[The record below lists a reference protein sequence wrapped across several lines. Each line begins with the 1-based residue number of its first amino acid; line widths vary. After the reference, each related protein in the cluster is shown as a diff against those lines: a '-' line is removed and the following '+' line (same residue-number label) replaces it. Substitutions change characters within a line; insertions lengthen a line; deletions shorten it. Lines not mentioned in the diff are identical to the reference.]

1 MENIT
6 EKNVFEAMLERAEK
20 KAEAEKLIRSA
31 EKLGIEL
38 PKEDIER
45 LERIINKK
53 NVGFFELFHNFPYII
68 YVK

>member
-45 LERIINKK
+45 LERIINNSGISVETFLK
-53 NVGFFELFHNFPYII
+53 FLD
-68 YVK
+68 